1 MLISDAWSELKRFII
16 TTDVTEAADSLVGLL
31 LDNNIDP
38 ADIREAFGDDADIRK
53 SLGGYADDMES
64 DVDEDDYG
72 YDEDDDDY

>member
-64 DVDEDDYG
+64 DVDEDDYS